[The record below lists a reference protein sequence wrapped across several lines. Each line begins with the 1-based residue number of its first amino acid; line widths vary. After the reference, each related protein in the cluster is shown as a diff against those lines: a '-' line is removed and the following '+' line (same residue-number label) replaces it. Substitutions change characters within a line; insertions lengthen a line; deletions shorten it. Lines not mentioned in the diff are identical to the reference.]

1 MRPRPAVEAAQGKG
15 ERHVRKLLV
24 GLSLAL
30 SAATASAQVPL
41 HYGLHLHFDVGI
53 GTSRSSASQSG
64 DSAEIRGAGLPLSF
78 AIGGAVAPNLILGAS
93 FWSTVVAD
101 PTFEVNGVSA
111 DSSATYTT
119 TGFGPMLTVY
129 VPGNVFV
136 SLVPS
141 LTRLTIE
148 EGDSTARTQMG
159 AGLRASIG
167 KEWRIG
173 YDWGLGVALV
183 GHICSNKD
191 SDGGPTWT
199 TSGGGVVF
207 TASYH

>member
-1 MRPRPAVEAAQGKG
+1 M
-15 ERHVRKLLV
+15 RKLIV
-24 GLSLAL
+24 AAAAAL
-30 SAATASAQVPL
+30 SATVASAQAPL
-41 HYGLHLHFDVGI
+41 HYGFHLHFDVGI
-53 GTSRSSASQSG
+53 GASRSSASQSG
-64 DSAEIRGAGLPLSF
+64 DSAEVRGVGLPLSF
-78 AIGGAVAPNLILGAS
+78 GVGGAVVPNLILGAS
-93 FWSTVVAD
+93 FWSTVVSD
-101 PTFEVNGVSA
+101 PTFEVNGQES

-119 TGFGPMLTVY
+119 AGFGPMLTVY

-136 SLVPS
+136 TLVPS

-148 EGDSTARTQMG
+148 EGGSTDRTKMG

-167 KEWRIG
+167 KEWQVG

-183 GHICSNKD
+183 GHVCSNKD
-191 SDGGPTWT
+191 PDGGPTWS

>member
-1 MRPRPAVEAAQGKG
+1 MRRLVVAVAA
-15 ERHVRKLLV
+15 
-24 GLSLAL
+24 AL
-30 SAATASAQVPL
+30 SATTASAQAPL
-41 HYGLHLHFDVGI
+41 HQGLHLHFDVGI
-53 GTSRSSASQSG
+53 GSSRSSASQSG
-64 DSAEIRGAGLPLSF
+64 DSAEVRGVGLPLSVSL
-78 AIGGAVAPNLILGAS
+78 GGAVVPNLILGAS
-93 FWSTVVAD
+93 FWSTVVSD
-101 PTFEVNGVSA
+101 PTFEVNGQES
-111 DSSATYTT
+111 DSNATYTT

-148 EGDSTARTQMG
+148 ESGSTSRTQMG

-167 KEWRIG
+167 KEWQVG

-183 GHICSNKD
+183 GHVCSNKD
-191 SDGGPTWT
+191 SDGGPTWST
-199 TSGGGVVF
+199 TGGGVVF